1 MNDPSERMKLSEACD
16 LYLNDVRAR
25 KLRPSTQRAYDVAL
39 RHLQEHCTAQG
50 MLDLR
55 DVDERSLR
63 AWRETWT
70 WSTATHTLRLKLIK
84 AFFRFAVHSEWI
96 ASSPA
101 ENLRS
106 PKQDVHPILPLS
118 QEEFKAIFEAAGIG
132 TKEQALI
139 LLMRFSGLSILDAVT
154 LARSA
159 IDDDGN
165 LTLRR
170 HKCGE
175 LVVGYLHPKVSEAL
189 YGFPSVSKQ
198 YFFWTGK
205 SQPETAAK
213 YWCERMNHV
222 ARKAKVVNFR
232 PHRLRDTF
240 AVELLVAGVSMEDV
254 STLLAHRSITITEK
268 YYAPWNRSR
277 RDRLVAVMQKAH
289 RRDPLLRKLERP

>member
-1 MNDPSERMKLSEACD
+1 MKLSEACN
-16 LYLNDVRAR
+16 LFLNDVRAR
-25 KLRPSTQRAYDVAL
+25 KLKPSTQRAYDFAL

-55 DVDERSLR
+55 DVTERSLR

-84 AFFRFAVHSEWI
+84 AFFRFAVRSKWI

-101 ENLRS
+101 ENLQS
-106 PKQDVHPILPLS
+106 PKQDDHPTLPLS
-118 QEEFKAIFEAAGIG
+118 QAELEAILEAAGIG

-170 HKCGE
+170 HKSGE
-175 LVVGYLHPKVSEAL
+175 FVVGYIHPKVSEAL
-189 YGFPSVSKQ
+189 HRFPPVSKQ

-213 YWCERMNHV
+213 YWRGRMNLV
-222 ARKAKVVNFR
+222 ARKAKVENFL

-254 STLLAHRSITITEK
+254 STLLGHSSITITEK

-277 RDRLVAVMQKAH
+277 RDRLVAALQRAH
-289 RRDPLLRKLERP
+289 RRDPLLPELEEQR

>member
-1 MNDPSERMKLSEACD
+1 MKLSEACD
-16 LYLNDVRAR
+16 LFLNDLLAR
-25 KLRPSTQRAYDVAL
+25 KVKPSTQRAYDVSL
-39 RHLQEHCTAQG
+39 RHLQQHCTAQG

-70 WSTATHTLRLKLIK
+70 WSTATHTLRLKRIK
-84 AFFRFAVHSEWI
+84 AFFRFAVRSKWI

-101 ENLRS
+101 ENLQS
-106 PKQDVHPILPLS
+106 PKQDDHPTSPLS
-118 QEEFKAIFEAAGIG
+118 QAEWEAILEAAGIG

-154 LARSA
+154 LDRSA

-170 HKCGE
+170 HKSGE

-189 YGFPSVSKQ
+189 QRFPPVSKQ
-198 YFFWTGK
+198 YFFWRGK

-213 YWCERMNHV
+213 HWRERMNLV
-222 ARKAKVVNFR
+222 ARKAKVENFR
-232 PHRLRDTF
+232 PYRLRDTF
-240 AVELLVAGVSMEDV
+240 AVELLVAGVSMDDV
-254 STLLAHRSITITEK
+254 STLLAHSGVTITEK

-277 RDRLVAVMQKAH
+277 RDRLLALMQKAH
-289 RRDPLLRKLERP
+289 RRDPLLRELE